1 MLPSHLK
8 ITAYEMLISLSSQNY
23 NLSELQVSAPSQL
36 SEPVIF
42 PPASVFFFPSEI
54 LQVILVQIPGAGRG
68 FFTLPI
74 RLQRLQKPYL
84 SGTRTV
90 VLAQTPGGGA
100 QSLLNPPRRRPPPE
114 LGAFRARRRPRSVL
128 QASEHPRKR
137 QVCCE
142 RAFVLCSGLGLG
154 LGHLGLCRGA
164 PPAFQQ
170 PFGVAV
176 RVCGLRL
183 LA

>member
-1 MLPSHLK
+1 
-8 ITAYEMLISLSSQNY
+8 MLISLSSQNY

-36 SEPVIF
+36 IESVIL

-68 FFTLPI
+68 FFTLRI
-74 RLQRLQKPYL
+74 RLQRLQRLQKPYL

-90 VLAQTPGGGA
+90 ALAQTPRGGA

-128 QASEHPRKR
+128 KASEHPRKQ

-154 LGHLGLCRGA
+154 LGHLGLCRTA